1 MPFLK
6 DKNNNIPVSKT
17 NINDSKNFI
26 NLNNLS
32 FFINSINKIAG
43 YLCAFIVVLMTL
55 NVFLVVVL
63 RYLFGISFIWMQ
75 ETYVWMHAYI
85 FMLGAGFTYLND
97 DHVRID
103 IIYRTASQNYRAIVD
118 LIGNVFLLLP
128 FLYIIWSYSFPFVYK
143 SWQMNE
149 ISREAGGLS
158 MLYLLKLAILLFVI
172 LLFIQSV
179 SKIINNFLNLIKK

>member
-1 MPFLK
+1 MF
-6 DKNNNIPVSKT
+6 T
-17 NINDSKNFI
+17 NILK
-26 NLNNLS
+26 NLS
-32 FFINSINKIAG
+32 STINYINKIAG
-43 YLCAFIVVLMTL
+43 FICALLVVLMSL

-103 IIYRTASQNYRAIVD
+103 IIYRSSSKLYKALVD
-118 LIGNVFLLLP
+118 SIGIIFLLLP
-128 FLYIIWSYSFPFVYK
+128 FLYIIWNFSYPFVYK

-158 MLYLLKLAILLFVI
+158 MLYLLKLAILIFVI
-172 LLFIQSV
+172 LLSIQAIA
-179 SKIINNFLNLIKK
+179 KIINNFINIIQK

>member
-1 MPFLK
+1 M
-6 DKNNNIPVSKT
+6 
-17 NINDSKNFI
+17 FI
-26 NLNNLS
+26 NILKNLS
-32 FFINSINKIAG
+32 STINYINKIAG
-43 YLCAFIVVLMTL
+43 FICAILVVLMSL

-103 IIYRTASQNYRAIVD
+103 IIYRSSSKLYKALVD
-118 LIGNVFLLLP
+118 SIGIIFLLLP
-128 FLYIIWSYSFPFVYK
+128 FLYIIWNFSYPFVYK

-158 MLYLLKLAILLFVI
+158 MLYLLKLAILIFVI
-172 LLFIQSV
+172 LLSIQAIA
-179 SKIINNFLNLIKK
+179 KIINNFINIIQK

>member
-1 MPFLK
+1 M
-6 DKNNNIPVSKT
+6 
-17 NINDSKNFI
+17 FI
-26 NLNNLS
+26 NILKNLS
-32 FFINSINKIAG
+32 STISYINKIAG
-43 YLCAFIVVLMTL
+43 FICAIIVVLMSL

-85 FMLGAGFTYLND
+85 FMLGAGFTYMND

-103 IIYRTASQNYRAIVD
+103 IIYRSSSLTYRAFVD
-118 LIGNVFLLLP
+118 LIGNIFLLLP

-143 SWQMNE
+143 SWEMNE

-158 MLYLLKLAILLFVI
+158 NLYLLKFAILIFVF
-172 LLFIQSV
+172 LLLIQAI
-179 SKIINNFLNLIKK
+179 SKIINSFLNIINK

>member
-1 MPFLK
+1 M
-6 DKNNNIPVSKT
+6 
-17 NINDSKNFI
+17 FI
-26 NLNNLS
+26 NILKNLS
-32 FFINSINKIAG
+32 STISYINKIAG
-43 YLCAFIVVLMTL
+43 FICAIIVVLMSL

-85 FMLGAGFTYLND
+85 FMLGAGYTYLND

-103 IIYRTASQNYRAIVD
+103 IIYRSSSKFYKALVD
-118 LIGNVFLLLP
+118 SIGIIFLLFP
-128 FLYIIWSYSFPFVYK
+128 FLYIIWNYSYPFVYK

-158 MLYLLKLAILLFVI
+158 MLYLLKLAILLFVV
-172 LLFIQSV
+172 LLSIQAIA
-179 SKIINNFLNLIKK
+179 KIINNFINIIQK

>member
-1 MPFLK
+1 MF
-6 DKNNNIPVSKT
+6 
-17 NINDSKNFI
+17 F
-26 NLNNLS
+26 NNLKNLTLL
-32 FFINSINKIAG
+32 IGIINKFAG
-43 YLCAFIVVLMTL
+43 YFCSFLVVFMTF

-103 IIYRTASQNYRAIVD
+103 ILYRNASQTYRALID
-118 LIGNVFLLLP
+118 LIGNVFFLLP

-158 MLYLLKLAILLFVI
+158 MLFLLKLAILLFVI
-172 LLFIQSV
+172 FLFIQSI
-179 SKIINNFLNLIKK
+179 SKIINSFIYIFKK

>member
-1 MPFLK
+1 M
-6 DKNNNIPVSKT
+6 
-17 NINDSKNFI
+17 FI
-26 NLNNLS
+26 NILKNLS
-32 FFINSINKIAG
+32 STISYINKIAG
-43 YLCAFIVVLMTL
+43 FICAIIVVLMSL

-103 IIYRTASQNYRAIVD
+103 IIYRSSSKLYKALVD
-118 LIGNVFLLLP
+118 SIGIIFLLLP
-128 FLYIIWSYSFPFVYK
+128 FLYIIWNFSYPFVYK

-158 MLYLLKLAILLFVI
+158 MLYLLKLAILIFVI
-172 LLFIQSV
+172 LLSIQAIA
-179 SKIINNFLNLIKK
+179 KIINNFINIIQK